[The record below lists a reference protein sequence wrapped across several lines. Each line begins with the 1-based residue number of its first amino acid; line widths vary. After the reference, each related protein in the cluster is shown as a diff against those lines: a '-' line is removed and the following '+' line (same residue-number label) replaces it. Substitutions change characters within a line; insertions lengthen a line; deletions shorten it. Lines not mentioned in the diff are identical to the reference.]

1 MQEITKA
8 YWAYASVSFF
18 WGTTYLAIRIGA
30 AVMPP
35 ALFAGIRFLLAGVIM
50 TTFMSVKGKRI
61 PRGRELFDCA
71 VVGISLLTIGNGL
84 VVISSKRIE
93 SSMIALIIATLPI
106 FIVIIETFLPNGPR
120 MTAKKAGGMLLGFL
134 GIVLLLRPDT
144 SLSFDSEFL
153 EGTALALCATVA
165 WGSGSLYSKYRPKRE
180 PMMTAAMQMLIAGL
194 VLCAIGLA
202 RGETNAILFSW
213 QGAGSILYLI
223 VFGSIVGFG
232 SYIYA
237 LTHLPAS
244 TVTTYAYLN
253 PIVAVSLGWLI
264 LDERLDWW
272 VGLST
277 AVILTGV
284 LLVNKSRERKVIE
297 PKTQPER
304 LISAVEET

>member
-1 MQEITKA
+1 
-8 YWAYASVSFF
+8 
-18 WGTTYLAIRIGA
+18 
-30 AVMPP
+30 
-35 ALFAGIRFLLAGVIM
+35 
-50 TTFMSVKGKRI
+50 
-61 PRGRELFDCA
+61 
-71 VVGISLLTIGNGL
+71 
-84 VVISSKRIE
+84 
-93 SSMIALIIATLPI
+93 
-106 FIVIIETFLPNGPR
+106 
-120 MTAKKAGGMLLGFL
+120 
-134 GIVLLLRPDT
+134 
-144 SLSFDSEFL
+144 
-153 EGTALALCATVA
+153 
-165 WGSGSLYSKYRPKRE
+165 
-180 PMMTAAMQMLIAGL
+180 MLIAGL